1 MAALQLLLEYGNF
14 FNINISQGS
23 VATSVVFKYEF
34 ITHLHQ
40 SPTVKESGQEAIP
53 THLDVLWS
61 VLVKA
66 VSIAKTKKM
75 AKMIE
80 KWLGEAAS

>member
-23 VATSVVFKYEF
+23 VATSVVFKYKF

-40 SPTVKESGQEAIP
+40 SPTVKEFGQEAQ
-53 THLDVLWS
+53 LSCD
-61 VLVKA
+61 
-66 VSIAKTKKM
+66 
-75 AKMIE
+75 
-80 KWLGEAAS
+80 ASGQLKSCQLPRNSAETTYTTSPNQIDGMKL